1 MQCHNVIAAEMEIEL
16 ERRRKI
22 KLRSVELEKAFKKP
36 KATEYELRQL
46 ERASETKVKI
56 QKDEEAVTTERQYIS
71 VHSQLRHTEP
81 SLAAQPVYVKQVTM
95 EVAKP
100 TEDTTKVAEQQIT
113 LERGQPPVFTKPL
126 RPVRVPEGSGV
137 T

>member
-1 MQCHNVIAAEMEIEL
+1 MEIEL

-22 KLRSVELEKAFKKP
+22 QLRSVELEKAFKKP

-46 ERASETKVKI
+46 ERATETKFKV
-56 QKDEEAVTTERQYIS
+56 QKDEEVVTTERQYIS

-81 SLAAQPVYVKQVTM
+81 SMAAQPVYVKQVTM
-95 EVAKP
+95 EMAKP
-100 TEDTTKVAEQQIT
+100 TEETAKVAEQQIT

-126 RPVRVPEGSGV
+126 RPVRVPEGSGI